1 MASLTRDEYGNLV
14 YTSGET
20 DSAGLSTSGTKGVYM
35 GREPGFRPDVL
46 STTDR
51 DRELAALQG
60 NVGGASTVKN
70 YYDLTSSVAAGEI
83 LIFGGGTFDPEALN
97 RPEFLNAIIQ
107 TAPRIEYGR
116 TAREKSSTQ
125 GWASSSSRY
134 RDEVRGKGDLVPD
147 SEIGEVIRA
156 RMDAFAN
163 ALVSAAP
170 TGAEGQKAVKEF
182 YRLASAD
189 ITSKGLGSL
198 SVAIRDENGMQTG
211 KERLSDSV
219 VMSMSPAGIAK
230 RSKDYAMDRNSFN
243 ADIEVQIRAASGGES
258 QEIADDLGRKAG
270 TFGPET
276 VVTDTTGGTNFDP
289 RMTNTLD
296 TEGEEGGGSS
306 NAGGLFRPQ
315 DMSPEVKKI
324 LDDLGVVTGNAK
336 PSWVVPPTG
345 GDPSSVTGTGTGA
358 GDAGGMIDIQSIIAT
373 FKERFGMD
381 ATVKVPQLNA
391 EGMVVINPTTGQP
404 VMVDAPN
411 PLLEQLLDLA
421 SVQNG
426 FVSAQQIQVSQ
437 AEASVKMEV
446 LRKESAIA
454 VANAN
459 GASDEAISRIETAS
473 DFAIASAQQVADKY
487 ISQNN
492 LTGVQAQARAVID
505 SATAT
510 ATGAVSVADIQSAA
524 DQAIAQL
531 QANVGMDANAKDQ
544 AIAEIQAA
552 AEKDIATIQTGGQVD
567 AATLGSNAQ
576 TQVATTQAGA
586 QLGSAQAS
594 AGAASPFGF
603 LQQGGTSS
611 QLEQIFAGQNA
622 VGMAQANPYG
632 QTAADRQ
639 RLQETQFNPYALTNA
654 QGFGLG
660 QANAANNPYA
670 AAQLGQGQARIDQI
684 LRGGLSAEQRIAEI
698 NAGQSGQ
705 NQANF
710 LNFIGNPSAVGFAT
724 ESGLFSPGQGLNA
737 GAGSNILQ
745 DISNAEAGNIPGS
758 LFGFNPPTAAGAGGG
773 TTQNVS
779 GTGGNFNANTLR
791 NASDEQIGFRQ
802 GVAAA
807 GGQTPSEFQDSVQAF
822 TPQGV

>member
-567 AATLGSNAQ
+567 AATLGANAQ

>member
-654 QGFGLG
+654 QGYGLG
-660 QANAANNPYA
+660 QAQAANNPYA
-670 AAQLGQGQARIDQI
+670 ATQLGQDSARIDQI
-684 LRGGLSAEQRIAEI
+684 LRGGLSAQQRLAEI
-698 NAGQSGQ
+698 NASQSGQ
-705 NQANF
+705 NFANQ
-710 LNFIGNPSAVGFAT
+710 LNFMSNPSAIGFAS
-724 ESGLFSPGQGLNA
+724 EQGLFGGVNNQ
-737 GAGSNILQ
+737 ILQ
-745 DISNAEAGNIPGS
+745 DINNSPEGNVPGS
-758 LFGFNPPTAAGAGGG
+758 LFGFNSPTAAGAGGG

>member
-1 MASLTRDEYGNLV
+1 MASYIGGV
-14 YTSGET
+14 YTGGTT
-20 DSAGLSTSGTKGVYM
+20 DEAGLSTGEQQD
-35 GREPGFRPDVL
+35 RFQPGFRPAVSD
-46 STTDR
+46 TTDR

-198 SVAIRDENGMQTG
+198 SVAMRDENGMQTG

-230 RSKDYAMDRNSFN
+230 RSKDYAMDPNSFN
-243 ADIEVQIRAASGGES
+243 ADIDVQVRYASGGES

-296 TEGEEGGGSS
+296 TEGEGGGFSAFGSS

-315 DMSPEVKKI
+315 DRSPEVKKI
-324 LDDLGVVTGNAK
+324 LDDLGAVTGNAK

-473 DFAIASAQQVADKY
+473 DLAIASAQQVADKY

-567 AATLGSNAQ
+567 AATLGANAQ

-654 QGFGLG
+654 QGYGLG
-660 QANAANNPYA
+660 QAQAANNPYA
-670 AAQLGQGQARIDQI
+670 ATQLGQDSARIDQI

-791 NASDEQIGFRQ
+791 NASDEQIGFLQ
-802 GVAAA
+802 GAAAA
-807 GGQTPSEFQDSVQAF
+807 GGQTQSEFQDSVQAF

>member
-1 MASLTRDEYGNLV
+1 MASYIGGV
-14 YTSGET
+14 YTGGTT
-20 DSAGLSTSGTKGVYM
+20 DDAGLSTGENHD
-35 GREPGFRPDVL
+35 RFQPGFRPAVSD
-46 STTDR
+46 TTDF
-51 DRELAALQG
+51 DRELAALEA
-60 NVGGASTVKN
+60 NTKGASTAKN
-70 YYDLTSSVAAGEI
+70 YYDLTNSVVDGEI
-83 LIFGGGTFDPEALN
+83 LMFGGGTFDPEALN

-116 TAREKSSTQ
+116 TAAEKSSTQ
-125 GWASSSSRY
+125 GWATSSSRY
-134 RDEVRGKGDLVPD
+134 RSEVRGKGDLVPD
-147 SEIGEVIRA
+147 SEIGEVIKA

-163 ALVSAAP
+163 ALMSVAP
-170 TGAEGQKAVKEF
+170 TGVEGQKAVKEF
-182 YRLASAD
+182 YRLAAAD
-189 ITSKGLGSL
+189 IASKGLGSL
-198 SVAIRDENGMQTG
+198 SVSMRDENGMQQAG
-211 KERLSDSV
+211 NEPLSSSV

-230 RSKDYAMDRNSFN
+230 RANDYAMDPNSFN
-243 ADIEVQIRAASGGES
+243 ADIEVQIRSASGGES
-258 QEIADDLGRKAG
+258 QEIADDLGREVG

-276 VVTDTTGGTNFDP
+276 VDTDTRGGTNFDP

-315 DMSPEVKKI
+315 DISPEVKEMLEKAGI
-324 LDDLGVVTGNAK
+324 ITGN
-336 PSWVVPPTG
+336 STVTDTVT
-345 GDPSSVTGTGTGA
+345 DTVTGTGTG
-358 GDAGGMIDIQSIIAT
+358 DAAASGEMIDIQSIIST

-381 ATVKVPQLNA
+381 ATVKIPQLNA
-391 EGMVVINPTTGQP
+391 EGAVVINPTTGQP

-426 FVSAQQIQVSQ
+426 FVSSQQIQVSQ
-437 AEASVKMEV
+437 ADASVRMEQ
-446 LRKESAIA
+446 LKKESAVA
-454 VANAN
+454 VAYAN

-473 DFAIASAQQVADKY
+473 DFAIASAQQTADRF

-524 DQAIAQL
+524 DTAIAQL
-531 QANVGMDANAKDQ
+531 QADVGMDANAKDQ

-552 AEKDIATIQTGGQVD
+552 AEKDIATTQAGGQVD
-567 AATLGSNAQ
+567 A
-576 TQVATTQAGA
+576 
-586 QLGSAQAS
+586 AQAS
-594 AGAASPFGF
+594 AGAASPYGF
-603 LQQGGTSS
+603 LQQGGTSD
-611 QLEQIFAGQNA
+611 QLEQVFAGQNA

-639 RLQETQFNPYALTNA
+639 KLQETQFNPYALTNA
-654 QGFGLG
+654 QGYGLG

-670 AAQLGQGQARIDQI
+670 AAQLGQGQEGIDQI

-724 ESGLFSPGQGLNA
+724 ESGLFSPGQGLSA
-737 GAGSNILQ
+737 GAGSNVLQ
-745 DISNAEAGNIPGS
+745 DISNAESGNIPGS
-758 LFGFNPPTAAGAGGG
+758 LFGFNPPTATGAGGASQNNSGG
-773 TTQNVS
+773 TTENIS
-779 GTGGNFNANTLR
+779 GYGGNFNANTLR
-791 NASDEQIGFRQ
+791 NASDEQIGFMQ
-802 GVAAA
+802 GAAAA
-807 GGQTPSEFQDSVQAF
+807 GGQTQSEFQDSVQAF

>member
-1 MASLTRDEYGNLV
+1 MASYIGGV
-14 YTSGET
+14 YTGGTT
-20 DSAGLSTSGTKGVYM
+20 DEAGLSTGEQQD
-35 GREPGFRPDVL
+35 RFQPGFRPAVSD
-46 STTDR
+46 TTDR

-83 LIFGGGTFDPEALN
+83 LMFGGGTFDPEALN
-97 RPEFLNAIIQ
+97 RPDFLNAIIQ

-116 TAREKSSTQ
+116 TATEKSSTQ

-198 SVAIRDENGMQTG
+198 SVAIRDENGMQVG

-219 VMSMSPAGIAK
+219 VMSMTPSGIAK
-230 RSKDYAMDRNSFN
+230 RSKDYAMDPNSFN
-243 ADIEVQIRAASGGES
+243 ADIEVQIRSASGGES
-258 QEIADDLGRKAG
+258 QEIADDLGREVS

-315 DMSPEVKKI
+315 DLSPEVTKM
-324 LDDLGVVTGNAK
+324 LDDAGIITGNTN
-336 PSWVVPPTG
+336 PSWAVPPTG

-358 GDAGGMIDIQSIIAT
+358 GDAGGMIDIQSIIST

-391 EGMVVINPTTGQP
+391 EGIVVINPTTGQP
-404 VMVDAPN
+404 VMIDAPN

-454 VANAN
+454 VAHAN
-459 GASDEAISRIETAS
+459 GASDEAISKIETAS

-524 DQAIAQL
+524 DTAIAQI
-531 QANVGMDANAKDQ
+531 QADVGMDANAKDQ

-552 AEKDIATIQTGGQVD
+552 AEKDIATTQAGGQVD
-567 AATLGSNAQ
+567 AATVGANAQ

-603 LQQGGTSS
+603 LQQGGTSN

-639 RLQETQFNPYALTNA
+639 KLQETQFNPYALTNA

-670 AAQLGQGQARIDQI
+670 AAQLGQGQAGIDQI

-745 DISNAEAGNIPGS
+745 DISNAESGNIPGS
-758 LFGFNPPTAAGAGGG
+758 LFGFNSPTAAGAGGG
-773 TTQNVS
+773 ATQTNSS
-779 GTGGNFNANTLR
+779 GTTENISGVGGNFNANTLR
-791 NASDEQIGFRQ
+791 NASDEQIGFMQ
-802 GVAAA
+802 GAAAA
-807 GGQTPSEFQDSVQAF
+807 GGQTQSEFQDSVQAF

>member
-230 RSKDYAMDRNSFN
+230 RSKDYAMDPNSFN
-243 ADIEVQIRAASGGES
+243 ADIDVQVRYASGGES

-567 AATLGSNAQ
+567 AATLGANAQ

-594 AGAASPFGF
+594 AGATSPFGF